1 MNNFPTE
8 AQRLAASAVLVSHP
22 NAQIWKVEDA
32 GVALVWFADAGQQ
45 WAQVFHDGDLV
56 GPPCNVTAFLK
67 AGQEDWD
74 TMQFHN
80 WGARD

>member
-32 GVALVWFADAGQQ
+32 GVALVWFADAGEQ
-45 WAQVFHDGDLV
+45 WVQVVEDGRLV
-56 GPPCNVTAFLK
+56 DTPHNVTALVK
-67 AGQEDWD
+67 AQEDWD
-74 TMQFHN
+74 AMQFHN

>member
-32 GVALVWFADAGQQ
+32 GVSLVWFADKGEQ
-45 WAQVFHDGDLV
+45 WVQVVEDGRLV
-56 GPPCNVTAFLK
+56 DTPHNVTALVK
-67 AGQEDWD
+67 AREDWD